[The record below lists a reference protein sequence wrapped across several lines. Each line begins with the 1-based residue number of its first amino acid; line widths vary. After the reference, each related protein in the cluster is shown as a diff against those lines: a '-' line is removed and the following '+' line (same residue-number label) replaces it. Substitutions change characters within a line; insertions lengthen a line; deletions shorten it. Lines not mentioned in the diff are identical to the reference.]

1 MKPII
6 IDDARIWLPAEEL
19 ARQLHVEPGTEDF
32 EALTELAGQAAAL
45 AKPKAVY
52 TVSYVTGRGEDH
64 IELDGVRML
73 SRVMPE
79 NLRDVHR
86 VFPFVATC
94 GREAAAW
101 AKGVADPLQAW
112 WADAIMVRLLRVALD
127 RLNERLKKDLQLGKY
142 SAMNPGSLPDWPIS
156 EQTKLFSLL
165 GDVKALIGV
174 ELTES
179 MLMLPV
185 KSVSGLY
192 FETERN
198 FENCELCP
206 RENCPGR
213 RKPYDGGR
221 FRQLNL

>member
-1 MKPII
+1 MKPIVVECPPI
-6 IDDARIWLPAEEL
+6 SLPAEEL
-19 ARQLHVEPGTEDF
+19 AKQLRVEAGTEDS
-32 EALTELAGQAAAL
+32 EALAGLAAQAAAV
-45 AKPKAVY
+45 ARPRAVY
-52 TVSYVTGRGEDH
+52 TVSYVTGRGEDFV
-64 IELDGVRML
+64 ELDGVVML

-94 GREAAAW
+94 GPEAAAW

-112 WADAIMVRLLRVALD
+112 WADAVMVRLLRRAID
-127 RLNERLKKDLQLGKY
+127 RLNERLKADLNLGKY

-156 EQTKLFSLL
+156 EQPKLFSLL

-174 ELTES
+174 ELTDS

-185 KSVSGLY
+185 KSVSGFY

-206 RENCPGR
+206 REDCPGR
-213 RKPYDGGR
+213 RKAYDKPR
-221 FRQLNL
+221 FKQMNL